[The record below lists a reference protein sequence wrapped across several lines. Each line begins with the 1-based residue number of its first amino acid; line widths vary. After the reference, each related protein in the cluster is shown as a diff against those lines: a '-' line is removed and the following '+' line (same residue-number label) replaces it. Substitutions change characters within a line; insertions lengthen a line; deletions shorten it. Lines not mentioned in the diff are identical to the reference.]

1 VTTGGAPAGYAAARD
16 AAAWLTRADRAFVRV
31 HGRDPLRMIQGL
43 VTNDVA
49 GAPPDRAVYALL
61 LTPKG
66 KLLADLRVHR
76 RDGELLLES
85 DAAAHA
91 NVTDTLRKF
100 VPPIFARFESDTT
113 LGVVGVYGP
122 QSRVLLESLLE
133 TPLAQDAPEHASATV
148 PVDGAS
154 ARVVRTRWAG
164 VDGWDVVAAH
174 DTLAAVRARLED
186 RAVAPLAPE
195 ALEVLRIEA
204 GSPRWGAELTEDVI
218 PLEAG
223 LRESAI
229 SETKGCYTGQE
240 VIIRIL
246 HRGHVNWHLRG
257 MLLGDAPLPERDT
270 PLLSGEDG
278 RKLGR
283 ITSACASPAL
293 CQTIALGYG
302 RRELTLPAT
311 LRLGRLDGPEVTV
324 VALPFEGA
332 PAAV

>member
-1 VTTGGAPAGYAAARD
+1 VTTQPAPAGYAEARD
-16 AAAWLTRADRAFVRV
+16 AAVWRERADRAFVRV
-31 HGRDPLRMIQGL
+31 YGRDPLRMIQGL

-49 GAPPDRAVYALL
+49 GAPPDNAVYALL

-85 DAAAHA
+85 DTGAQA

-100 VPPIFARFESDTT
+100 VPPLFARFEPDAVH
-113 LGVVGVYGP
+113 GVLGVYGP
-122 QSRVLLESLLE
+122 QSRLLVDGLLGTRLDE
-133 TPLAQDAPEHASATV
+133 HAPEHAGTTAE
-148 PVDGAS
+148 VDGHPVTA
-154 ARVVRTRWAG
+154 VRTRWLG
-164 VDGWDVVAAH
+164 VDGWDIIASH
-174 DTLAAVRARLED
+174 DALAAVRALLED
-186 RAVAPLAPE
+186 RAVAPLSADALE
-195 ALEVLRIEA
+195 ALRMEA

-223 LRESAI
+223 LREAAI

-240 VIIRIL
+240 IIIRIL

-270 PLLSGEDG
+270 PLLSAEDG

-293 CQTIALGYG
+293 GQTIALGYG

-311 LRLGRLDGPEVTV
+311 LRLGRIDGPDVTV
-324 VALPFEGA
+324 VALPFDGA
-332 PAAV
+332 TAAV